1 MKTIKFAA
9 FLIATVFFMISFV
22 NVSLGFDPQPEPP
35 GVSARNQAVHPP
47 EKNSLQQS
55 MGQQP
60 SEGSEKMEE
69 EEEILLKSPQQNLQ
83 QQKMKMKSP
92 AANQNIR

>member
-1 MKTIKFAA
+1 MKSIKFAA
-9 FLIATVFFMISFV
+9 FLIATIFFMIIFV

-35 GVSARNQAVHPP
+35 GVSAINQAVHPP

-55 MGQQP
+55 MGQQS

-69 EEEILLKSPQQNLQ
+69 EEEILLRNPQQNLQ
-83 QQKMKMKSP
+83 QQKIKTKIP